1 MQSYFFSFRSEQAG
15 RPKCSLDPFFIM
27 PDKCKCVDFQTLKL
41 QELPDF
47 IPQVSQRANS
57 DKMTGR
63 TIQIHFNFQGE
74 IPRHMQ
80 LFLDRSLCERVV
92 PGNRVLIHGIFSI
105 RKIGRP
111 GKSDSREKA
120 IVGVRAPYMRV
131 VGITV
136 DSEGTGVISRYTNI
150 SNEEEEN
157 FRRLAALPDI
167 YERLA
172 KSLAPS
178 IFGFHDIKK
187 SIVSMLFGGSRKRMP
202 DGLTRRGDINVLL
215 LGDPGTAKSQL
226 LKFVEK
232 VAPIAV
238 YTSGKGS
245 SAAGLT
251 ASVMRDPATVST
263 GTSSS
268 LNMSHFFP
276 VSFAAQFRNGR
287 WSDGIGGWRCRLYR

>member
-1 MQSYFFSFRSEQAG
+1 MLFVH
-15 RPKCSLDPFFIM
+15 K
-27 PDKCKCVDFQTLKL
+27 
-41 QELPDF
+41 
-47 IPQVSQRANS
+47 
-57 DKMTGR
+57 
-63 TIQIHFNFQGE
+63 FQGE

-80 LFLDRSLCERVV
+80 LFVDRSLCERVV
-92 PGNRVLIHGIFSI
+92 PGNRVLIHGIYSI
-105 RKIGRP
+105 RKISKP
-111 GKSDSREKA
+111 GKGENREKA

-136 DSEGTGVISRYTNI
+136 DSEGTGAISRFTSI
-150 SNEEEEN
+150 TSEEEEK
-157 FRRLAALPDI
+157 FRRLAAKPDV
-167 YERLA
+167 YDVLA

-178 IFGFHDIKK
+178 IFGFADIKK
-187 SIVSMLFGGSRKRMP
+187 AITCLLFGGSRKRMP

-251 ASVMRDPATVST
+251 ASVMRDPATVNI
-263 GTSSS
+263 
-268 LNMSHFFP
+268 LVFLLHKFF
-276 VSFAAQFRNGR
+276 FINKFMIDLQKRF
-287 WSDGIGGWRCRLYR
+287 D